1 MVKRKGKDNKTNL
14 AEQVCTLQVSAGVF
28 ASAAD
33 ADGLMLKHLVVKTK
47 RRCSGEICRGLY
59 VLVIWETLLFLKPH
73 PNWAFPALPK

>member
-47 RRCSGEICRGLY
+47 RKCSGEICRGCVCLS
-59 VLVIWETLLFLKPH
+59 FGKPCCS
-73 PNWAFPALPK
+73 